1 MVKSKGTII
10 KEIKELLSEPKN
22 RIKLDDFVTEH
33 LKKFIN
39 MTSLEQFPV
48 EDSNAQKEEFL
59 QRLQKYEEI
68 LKDLQ
73 KIVILLARWGNEEQL
88 LILEKVFNRIAETEK
103 GSSGLDLWVRFG
115 WYPIQVLMYS
125 SGIAAL
131 SARKYSTLKII
142 LTTNVTYSS
151 MREEYL
157 PIIVPVTENLAHIH
171 GEFKWIPG
179 QDRKHVPRSEHFFE
193 ILEPVLQEL
202 LFLGK
207 DYERLFDD
215 FEVYAALVYGDFKE
229 RNWYTVGRFGWKYRR
244 ETEYNPFNR
253 IVEEGK
259 KRKDDWLPL
268 QAGMFNDSL
277 ERFLKVSE
285 SLRQWL
291 SELSWL

>member
-1 MVKSKGTII
+1 MVKSKRTIT

-88 LILEKVFNRIAETEK
+88 LILEKVFNRIAETDK
-103 GSSGLDLWVRFG
+103 GLSGLDLWVRFG

-151 MREEYL
+151 MREEYV

-179 QDRKHVPRSEHFFE
+179 QDQKHVPHSEHLFE
-193 ILEPVLQEL
+193 ILDPVLQEL

-207 DYERLFDD
+207 DY
-215 FEVYAALVYGDFKE
+215 
-229 RNWYTVGRFGWKYRR
+229 
-244 ETEYNPFNR
+244 
-253 IVEEGK
+253 
-259 KRKDDWLPL
+259 
-268 QAGMFNDSL
+268 
-277 ERFLKVSE
+277 
-285 SLRQWL
+285 
-291 SELSWL
+291 